1 LRLKNDFWS
10 GSLGAARTETGDA
23 FGPKGLG
30 SVRRVPDIRMSC
42 KMRFGTEDSQ
52 THPIPRGWANERFV
66 ILVHPMKVYALNKG
80 FHRHKLGKEVYF
92 EKQIGYGLESKS
104 QHLIFPQDEWI
115 IMENF
120 GSYHPSWFEGGKA
133 PTWGVFRKTFSA
145 QRLTKTFHQAISKH
159 KAAR

>member
-1 LRLKNDFWS
+1 MPFTRKILEKYGKFIWGSKMNFWS
-10 GSLGAARTETGDA
+10 GILGAARTETGDA

-42 KMRFGTEDSQ
+42 KVRFGTEDSQ

-92 EKQIGYGLESKS
+92 EKTDWIGTRIQISALNLPPRWMDHHGKL
-104 QHLIFPQDEWI
+104 WI
-115 IMENF
+115 LPSFMVWRRQ
-120 GSYHPSWFEGGKA
+120 GSNLGSF
-133 PTWGVFRKTFSA
+133 
-145 QRLTKTFHQAISKH
+145 
-159 KAAR
+159 